1 MPTTFN
7 LQERVQ
13 TCAQFIAARSDWRMI
28 PEMILKYLAFGS
40 TAAYMNDGPIKDK
53 R

>member
-7 LQERVQ
+7 LHERVS
-13 TCAQFIAARSDWRMI
+13 TCAQFIAARLDWRMI
-28 PEMILKYLAFGS
+28 PEAILEYLAFGS
-40 TAAYMNDGPIKDK
+40 TAAYMNDGLIKDK